1 MAKILEFP
9 ENLSL
14 ERQLKILTDELVEL
28 HETMAKLYDSQQAL
42 EGLILEKEEAYS
54 KVLNKYS
61 HAIGAENIAISLL
74 QFATD
79 HIQVDLETGDI
90 KYVPPKEE
98 EEPDPE
104 VS

>member
-9 ENLSL
+9 EQRSL
-14 ERQLKILTDELVEL
+14 EKQLKILTDQLVEL
-28 HETMAKLYDSQQAL
+28 HETMAKLYESQSAL
-42 EGLILEKEEAYS
+42 EDLILEKEEEYS

-79 HIQVDLETGDI
+79 HIEVDLETGDI
-90 KYVPPKEE
+90 KYVPPKKE

>member
-9 ENLSL
+9 DNRSL

-28 HETMAKLYDSQQAL
+28 HETMGKLYDSQAAL
-42 EGLILEKEEAYS
+42 DGMILEKEEAYS

-90 KYVPPKEE
+90 RYAPPKEE